1 MGLKFQ
7 RVKIHKDISHSKKIP
22 TFAAEIRKSKLMRFL
37 KSFLLVICTF
47 CALYGSA
54 QTSDQLKANKKN
66 LESEI
71 ADTRRLLQE
80 TQKKENTSLQQISL
94 LRKQIGNREKLIT
107 ELNKQI
113 YNLEIA
119 LDSNVKVSQN
129 LDKKLGYMKADY
141 ERVVYLA
148 FKNRKLLNKITFLLS
163 ADDFSQMY
171 RRMKFFTIFSDNV
184 KHKMEEITNTQ
195 QEIAQKNAEIL
206 SIKETK
212 ITFLEDK
219 ECEVKLLEKDR
230 SSETKVLN
238 DLKKREKQLANELKS
253 KQAKQRD
260 IDAAIKRAIEQEI
273 LAANKKKAEKSS
285 ASSGSAP
292 AKAPSSTT
300 LEYTPEEKITGSS
313 FAGNQGKLP
322 WPVIKGNTITYFGNY
337 RNPDVPSVMMNSKG
351 IDILTEANTP
361 VRAVFDG
368 VVYGILDMSNMGVG
382 KVVMIRHGEYIT
394 VYQGL
399 ANVSVK
405 KDDKVTG
412 KQNIGTIGKTMERG
426 TYELHFEI
434 WKEFTHLDPLLWLS
448 QK

>member
-94 LRKQIGNREKLIT
+94 LRKQISNREKLIT
-107 ELNKQI
+107 ELNKQV
-113 YNLEIA
+113 YNLEVESDLNA
-119 LDSNVKVSQN
+119 KLSQD
-129 LDKKLGYMKADY
+129 LDKKLNLMKADY
-141 ERVVYLA
+141 ERVVYLT
-148 FKNRKLLNKITFLLS
+148 FKNRRLLNKVTFILS

-171 RRMKFFTIFSDNV
+171 RRARFFTVFSENV
-184 KHKMEEITNTQ
+184 KHQAEKIKNTQ

-206 SIKETK
+206 SIKEAK
-212 ITFLEDK
+212 ISLLENK
-219 ECEVKLLEKDR
+219 ETEVQSLEKDR
-230 SSETKVLN
+230 ASKTKVLN
-238 DLKKREKQLANELKS
+238 DLKKKEKQLANELKA
-253 KQAKQRD
+253 KQAKQRE
-260 IDAAIKRAIEQEI
+260 IDAAIKKAIEAEI
-273 LAANKKKAEKSS
+273 LAANKKKAEKSKP
-285 ASSGSAP
+285 ASGAP
-292 AKAPSSTT
+292 AAKQPSSTT
-300 LEYTPEEKITGSS
+300 LEYTPEEQITGNS
-313 FAGNQGKLP
+313 FAGNKGKLP
-322 WPVIKGNTITYFGNY
+322 WPVIKGNTITFFGNY

-361 VRAVFDG
+361 VRSIFDG
-368 VVYGILDMSNMGVG
+368 VVYGILDMSNMGAG
-382 KVVMIRHGEYIT
+382 KVVMIRHGEYFT

-405 KDDKVTG
+405 KDEKVTG
-412 KQNIGTIGKTMERG
+412 KQNIGTVGKTMERG

-448 QK
+448 QR